1 MFPSTPGLAC
11 STMPFPVRAR
21 TAPATNRRHFNE
33 AARMSHSVKQH
44 LRLEIEAYDRT
55 IRRWIPGYEQALKQ
69 AAREVAR
76 VQPRRVLD
84 LGAGTGAVAEAIL
97 ESAAT
102 ATVELLDVDPEMLVQ
117 ARVRLKRFGER
128 ARYRRQSFLD
138 PLPECDAAAASLA
151 LHHVPDMTEKSRLY
165 RSILKALA
173 PGGVLVN
180 ADVTMPS
187 GEPRRSE
194 DYAKWAAHL
203 VSCGIGEDRAY
214 EHFREWAGEDTYFPL
229 EMELEAMTE
238 AGFDATCTWQDTP
251 NSLIIGRK
259 PTA

>member
-1 MFPSTPGLAC
+1 
-11 STMPFPVRAR
+11 
-21 TAPATNRRHFNE
+21 
-33 AARMSHSVKQH
+33 MSHSVKQH

-55 IRRWIPGYEQALKQ
+55 IRTWIPGYEQALRR

-84 LGAGTGAVAEAIL
+84 LGAGTGALSEAIL
-97 ESAAT
+97 KQSAT
-102 ATVELLDVDPEMLVQ
+102 ATVELLDLDEEMLAQ

-151 LHHVPDMTEKSRLY
+151 LHHVPVMTEKRQLY
-165 RSILKALA
+165 KRILKALA

-180 ADVTMPS
+180 ADVTMPP

-203 VSCGIGEDRAY
+203 VSCGIAKDRAY

-229 EMELEAMTE
+229 ETELEAMTE
-238 AGFDATCTWQDTP
+238 AGFDAACAWRDIP
-251 NSLIIGRK
+251 NTLMIGRK
-259 PTA
+259 P

>member
-1 MFPSTPGLAC
+1 
-11 STMPFPVRAR
+11 
-21 TAPATNRRHFNE
+21 
-33 AARMSHSVKQH
+33 MSHSVRQH

-55 IRRWIPGYEQALKQ
+55 IRRWIPGYEQARRR
-69 AAREVAR
+69 AAREIAR
-76 VQPRRVLD
+76 VRPRRVLD
-84 LGAGTGAVAEAIL
+84 LGAGTGALSEAIL
-97 ESAAT
+97 AEAPTAA
-102 ATVELLDVDPEMLVQ
+102 VELIDVDGDMLAQ

-138 PLPECDAAAASLA
+138 PLPECDAVAASLA
-151 LHHVPDMTEKSRLY
+151 LHHVPAMTAKAQLY
-165 RSILKALA
+165 RRILKVLG

-229 EMELEAMTE
+229 ETELEAMTE
-238 AGFDATCTWQDTP
+238 AGFDATCAWQDIP
-251 NSLIIGRK
+251 NTLMIGRK
-259 PTA
+259 PST